1 MIATDW
7 LFDGALGVLLLTLAA
22 AILHTPR
29 LYTSVVLFI
38 AFGLLLALTWARLG
52 APDLALA
59 EAAIGAGLTGALLLS
74 AFARCGAEA
83 DAQAPRSPL
92 RLIPAT
98 LLAVGVLMI
107 MLRAVWPLAAGPVV
121 LPALALEQLPASG
134 VDHPVTAVLLN
145 YRAWDTLLE
154 LVVLLLALLGVRQL
168 QPAKQVIPKPW
179 PLLLAWSRVLAP
191 LTLLIGG
198 YILWRGAFAPGGA
211 FQAGALL
218 AAGAV
223 VLRLNHLLPPVSWQ
237 NGVVRLL
244 VVLGLGVFLMVGLVS
259 YGLGYFGYGFY
270 GQDYV
275 SLQNGWLEYP
285 PALAGV
291 LILVIEIAATLS
303 IATTLT
309 LLVVGERE
317 ELRA

>member
-1 MIATDW
+1 MIASQW

-22 AILHTPR
+22 AVLHTR
-29 LYTSVVLFI
+29 QLYTSVVLFI

-74 AFARCGAEA
+74 AFARCGEES
-83 DAQAPRSPL
+83 DIQTPRA
-92 RLIPAT
+92 RLSLVPAV
-98 LLAVGVLMI
+98 LLALGVLI
-107 MLRAVWPLAAGPVV
+107 LLLRAIWPLADGPVA

-154 LVVLLLALLGVRQL
+154 LVVVLLALLGVRQL
-168 QPAKQVIPKPW
+168 RPAQHVIPKPW
-179 PLLLAWSRVLAP
+179 PLLLAWSRLLAP
-191 LTLLIGG
+191 LALLIGG

-211 FQAGALL
+211 FQAGVLL

-223 VLRLNHLLPPVSWQ
+223 VLRLSHLLPPISWQ
-237 NGVVRLL
+237 NGLVRLL
-244 VVLGLGVFLMVGLVS
+244 AVLGLGVFLAVGLVS
-259 YGLGYFGYGFY
+259 YWLGYD
-270 GQDYV
+270 GQSHV
-275 SLQNGWLEYP
+275 LVQSGWLEYP
-285 PALAGV
+285 PALSGT

-309 LLVVGERE
+309 LLVVGEPE
-317 ELRA
+317 EPRP

>member
-22 AILHTPR
+22 AVLHTR
-29 LYTSVVLFI
+29 QLYTSVVLLI

-74 AFARCGAEA
+74 ALARCGEN
-83 DAQAPRSPL
+83 APGPQRSSPVSFL
-92 RLIPAT
+92 PAT
-98 LLAVGVLMI
+98 LLALLVGVIL
-107 MLRAVWPLAAGPVV
+107 LRAIWPMADGPVV

-168 QPAKQVIPKPW
+168 HSVKQITPKPW
-179 PLLLAWSRVLAP
+179 PLLLAWSRMLAP
-191 LTLLIGG
+191 LALLVGG
-198 YILWRGAFAPGGA
+198 YLLWRGAFAPGGA

-223 VLRLNHLLPPVSWQ
+223 ILRLNHLLPPVSWE
-237 NGVVRLL
+237 NGWVRLL
-244 VVLGLGVFLMVGLVS
+244 VVLGLGVFLAVGLLS
-259 YGLGYFGYGFY
+259 YGLDFGSV
-270 GQDYV
+270 QTA
-275 SLQNGWLEYP
+275 WLEYP
-285 PALAGV
+285 AAQAGA
-291 LILVIEIAATLS
+291 LILTIEIAATLS

-309 LLVVGERE
+309 LLVVGEKE